1 MSGTGFALFHASKPE
16 QGFGGSEDQGKSPQ
30 GQGYRRGG
38 ADGYPLAGSVR
49 GAGLLVCARP
59 ASLRRATECDN
70 TPAADTAAQAGPDA
84 GQREAPT
91 MTPIEIALSPV
102 ENIAHAIQLSVAPV
116 FLLSGIG
123 VFLGVHTQRL
133 ARVIDRARAL
143 EQRQEHAS
151 TETERTSLD
160 HELRMLARR
169 GRYINRAVTS
179 SVLSAIAVALV
190 VALIFLSEFLHFPLA
205 APVSLLF
212 IGAMLALLFG
222 LVNFLVE
229 VRVATQQLRIGK
241 H

>member
-1 MSGTGFALFHASKPE
+1 MS
-16 QGFGGSEDQGKSPQ
+16 
-30 GQGYRRGG
+30 
-38 ADGYPLAGSVR
+38 
-49 GAGLLVCARP
+49 
-59 ASLRRATECDN
+59 
-70 TPAADTAAQAGPDA
+70 
-84 GQREAPT
+84 
-91 MTPIEIALSPV
+91 PIEIALAPV
-102 ENIAHAIQLSVAPV
+102 ANIAHAIQLSVAPV

-123 VFLGVHTQRL
+123 VFLGVLTQRL
-133 ARVIDRARAL
+133 ARVIDRARSL

-169 GRYINRAVTS
+169 GRYINS

>member
-1 MSGTGFALFHASKPE
+1 
-16 QGFGGSEDQGKSPQ
+16 
-30 GQGYRRGG
+30 
-38 ADGYPLAGSVR
+38 
-49 GAGLLVCARP
+49 
-59 ASLRRATECDN
+59 
-70 TPAADTAAQAGPDA
+70 
-84 GQREAPT
+84 

-123 VFLGVHTQRL
+123 VFLGVLTQRL

-151 TETERTSLD
+151 TATEHAGLD
-160 HELRMLARR
+160 RELRLLARR

-190 VALIFLSEFLHFPLA
+190 VALIFLSEFMRFPLA
-205 APVSLLF
+205 GPVSLLF

-229 VRVATQQLRIGK
+229 VRVATLQLRIGK
-241 H
+241 PS

>member
-1 MSGTGFALFHASKPE
+1 
-16 QGFGGSEDQGKSPQ
+16 
-30 GQGYRRGG
+30 
-38 ADGYPLAGSVR
+38 
-49 GAGLLVCARP
+49 
-59 ASLRRATECDN
+59 
-70 TPAADTAAQAGPDA
+70 
-84 GQREAPT
+84 
-91 MTPIEIALSPV
+91 
-102 ENIAHAIQLSVAPV
+102 
-116 FLLSGIG
+116 
-123 VFLGVHTQRL
+123 
-133 ARVIDRARAL
+133 
-143 EQRQEHAS
+143 
-151 TETERTSLD
+151 
-160 HELRMLARR
+160 MLARR